1 MQVVAQPFRTHV
13 ARAAIT
19 AAGLMALLNAR
30 PESTRLA
37 EAAAAGGT
45 GGTVARKLILS
56 DQARRYLALQ
66 YRSYPTEFMGC
77 MIGEAHG
84 GAVVV
89 RRIAPADVD
98 RSEEHTS
105 ELQSHSDL
113 VCRLLLEKKKK
124 KTTSS
129 TSYKR
134 R

>member
-1 MQVVAQPFRTHV
+1 
-13 ARAAIT
+13 
-19 AAGLMALLNAR
+19 MALLNAR

-37 EAAAAGGT
+37 EAAAAGGTGGT

-77 MIGEAHG
+77 MIG
-84 GAVVV
+84 
-89 RRIAPADVD
+89 

-113 VCRLLLEKKKK
+113 VCRLLLEKKKNK
-124 KTTSS
+124 LLLQYYAT
-129 TSYKR
+129 R
-134 R
+134 ARL

>member
-1 MQVVAQPFRTHV
+1 MQVVAQPFRPHV

-45 GGTVARKLILS
+45 GGTGGTVARKLILS

-66 YRSYPTEFMGC
+66 YRSYPAEFMGG
-77 MIGEAHG
+77 MLGGAHG

-89 RRIAPADVD
+89 RATAPAPAAP
-98 RSEEHTS
+98 R
-105 ELQSHSDL
+105 QAAPPP
-113 VCRLLLEKKKK
+113 R
-124 KTTSS
+124 
-129 TSYKR
+129 
-134 R
+134 